1 MGHAATD
8 DIALS
13 EDPITDGEQP
23 LLLDLLFDHRAE
35 VIRDFLRER
44 ERPVSGTK
52 EQLRERLTGYIAD
65 GIVAVL
71 DLVDL
76 LDTVEGWGNQHVY
89 LFRAN
94 ANAPALQEWADEAKV
109 RAVLRRR
116 GLEHLL
122 NRRRRLLLPATRQLV
137 SIEWSSRRVRFVW
150 VETRLWR
157 ERRPDLDRRED
168 SPRRAAHLD
177 QEGLAAR
184 ALEYDAYEVFRG
196 RGIIAFELDL
206 VSGQAVLLIQQL
218 PSGNDYAAVRETILE
233 ELQTMID
240 VRSFHPVRV
249 GRSIVRLA
257 ELDGV
262 RRRQLEH
269 MTARGSRINY
279 VSAERDADAFA
290 DPTLEQ
296 ARRGAGAGVVGR
308 MGNFYWRLPNAER
321 EIHVKVYAPDQRV
334 GFFGECAETEVRN
347 VLRLVRQ
354 HSR

>member
-1 MGHAATD
+1 MGHTSTD

-13 EDPITDGEQP
+13 EDPITDGERP
-23 LLLDLLFDHRAE
+23 LLLDLLFGHRAE
-35 VIRDFLRER
+35 VIRDFLRSR
-44 ERPVSGTK
+44 ERSWTGTK
-52 EQLRERLTGYIAD
+52 EQLRGRLTGYIAD
-65 GIVAVL
+65 GTVAVP

-76 LDTVEGWGNQHVY
+76 LDTVEGWGNQHAY
-89 LFRAN
+89 LFRAPT
-94 ANAPALQEWADEAKV
+94 NAPALAEWADEARV
-109 RAVLRRR
+109 RAALRRL
-116 GLEHLL
+116 GMEHLF

-137 SIEWSSRRVRFVW
+137 SVEWSARRVRFVW
-150 VETRLWR
+150 VESRFWR
-157 ERRPDLDRRED
+157 ERRPDLDKREPA
-168 SPRRAAHLD
+168 PR
-177 QEGLAAR
+177 LAEADLPGVAVR
-184 ALEYDAYEVFRG
+184 PMVFDAYEIFRG

-233 ELQTMID
+233 ELQPMID

-249 GRSIVRLA
+249 GRSIVRVA

-269 MTARGSRINY
+269 ATVRGSRINY
-279 VSAERDADAFA
+279 VSSERDADAFA
-290 DPTLEQ
+290 DPTLEL
-296 ARRGAGAGVVGR
+296 ARRGAGSGVVGR
-308 MGNFYWRLPNAER
+308 MGNFYWRLLDDGR
-321 EIHVKVYAPDQRV
+321 EIHVKVYAQDQRV